1 MESSVDNDVLV
12 KISGSLLDCQ
22 LCMDKY
28 DSPRILQ
35 CQHNLCKVCLHELA
49 RKHCLKPGSNVVKKS
64 SFPCPSCRRECKLG
78 KAGEMMTN
86 YKLLKRFPENRLL
99 RLLREGKVNSTSL
112 NTDEQIIGEK
122 TTPCKRNVI
131 IEKVMDADRQVN
143 EEKNI
148 FEKKRVKNRQNTSS
162 SAMKD
167 SAWKSDFVLTRCFMY
182 VHFLR
187 CILKFFYEY
196 NKSMIL
202 SASNQ
207 NKELRHRANTY
218 ALVTG
223 LVEVCNEIRS
233 LPETK
238 PVVPDVGAIADTIL
252 SLEETIAQFPFE
264 VVLYNNMS
272 AFEQTVLTKILMDK
286 EENKTLFSKILYS
299 LKAISANTV
308 KMVLVWPLKI
318 MMMYKRYFS

>member
-1 MESSVDNDVLV
+1 
-12 KISGSLLDCQ
+12 
-22 LCMDKY
+22 MDKF

-49 RKHCLKPGSNVVKKS
+49 WKHCLKPGSNVVRKS

-86 YKLLKRFPENRLL
+86 DKLLKRFPENRLL

-112 NTDEQIIGEK
+112 NTDEKIIGEI
-122 TTPCKRNVI
+122 TTPCKRNVN
-131 IEKVMDADRQVN
+131 IEQVMAADIKVHGEKKLF
-143 EEKNI
+143 EEK
-148 FEKKRVKNRQNTSS
+148 RAKNRHYTSS
-162 SAMKD
+162 SAIKD

-182 VHFLR
+182 VHFLH

-218 ALVTG
+218 ALVAG
-223 LVEVCNEIRS
+223 LVEVCHEIRS

-238 PVVPDVGAIADTIL
+238 PVVPNVEAIADKIL
-252 SLEETIAQFPFE
+252 SLEEPISQFPFE
-264 VVLYNNMS
+264 VVFYNNMS
-272 AFEQTVLTKILMDK
+272 AFEQTVLT
-286 EENKTLFSKILYS
+286 
-299 LKAISANTV
+299 
-308 KMVLVWPLKI
+308 
-318 MMMYKRYFS
+318 